1 MSALKSP
8 PGALHMINSP
18 NVEKLDGKIGG
29 GVLNSKQKRELNGS
43 TQLQGQSEL
52 GIHKYLMNPNI
63 AQAMY

>member
-1 MSALKSP
+1 
-8 PGALHMINSP
+8 MINSP

-43 TQLQGQSEL
+43 SQLQGQSEL